1 MITGVVSTTSEDL
14 YGDIVT
20 REALESLS
28 KQLVGL
34 NVFLDH
40 NHNYDKVIGVV
51 KSSELTDDKLYAT
64 VAVTED
70 YQEDIKSKIS
80 FGVNLGFSIG
90 GFAKR
95 SKNNQKLIDDFK
107 LLEISLTLFP
117 ANLDSYGSVTSKGV
131 MVGNCITKLCY
142 KMLNLES
149 EKMTE
154 QEQLTTEEAT
164 NLFNELMANKEEEI
178 ESRIMEKVNNNIEQ
192 IVEEKVNAQLENN
205 TPEHADNQTAE
216 EVEKHFNELIS
227 KNFTELKEYI
237 GKQQEEIFKKYIK
250 QSTPTP
256 TPNPTPEP
264 PVKKT
269 YNNEQLYKQFKSN
282 KGQNFFEKLGFTE

>member
-40 NHNYDKVIGVV
+40 EYNYDKVIGVV
-51 KSSELTDDKLYAT
+51 KSSELSDDKLYAT
-64 VAVTED
+64 VAVTKD
-70 YQEDIKSKIS
+70 YQEDIKSKIE

-90 GFAKR
+90 GFADR
-95 SKNNQKLIDDFK
+95 DKNNTNLISDFN
-107 LLEISLTLFP
+107 LIELSLTPLP
-117 ANLDSYGSVTSKGV
+117 ANWDSYGTVTSKGV
-131 MVGNCITKLCY
+131 MVGNCITQLCY
-142 KMLNLES
+142 KMLKS
-149 EKMTE
+149 ENMTE

-178 ESRIMEKVNNNIEQ
+178 ESRIMEKVNNNIKQ
-192 IVEEKVNAQLENN
+192 IVEEEVNAQLENN
-205 TPEHADNQTAE
+205 TPEPADNQTSE
-216 EVEKHFNELIS
+216 EVEKHFKEVIS
-227 KNFTELKEYI
+227 KNFIELEANL

>member
-1 MITGVVSTTSEDL
+1 M

-40 NHNYDKVIGVV
+40 NHEYDKVIGVV

-64 VAVTED
+64 VAVTKD
-70 YQEDIKSKIS
+70 YQEDIKSKME

-149 EKMTE
+149 ENMTE

-178 ESRIMEKVNNNIEQ
+178 ESRIMEKVNNNIKQ
-192 IVEEKVNAQLENN
+192 LVEEEVNTQLENN
-205 TPEHADNQTAE
+205 TQKPEDNQPSE
-216 EVEKHFNELIS
+216 ELEKHFKEIT
-227 KNFTELKEYI
+227 KNFIELKEGL
-237 GKQQEEIFKKYIK
+237 GKQQEEMFKKYIK
-250 QSTPTP
+250 QATPTP
-256 TPNPTPEP
+256 TPNPTQEP

-282 KGQNFFEKLGFTE
+282 KGQNFFEKLGLTE

>member
-1 MITGVVSTTSEDL
+1 MT
-14 YGDIVT
+14 
-20 REALESLS
+20 
-28 KQLVGL
+28 K
-34 NVFLDH
+34 
-40 NHNYDKVIGVV
+40 
-51 KSSELTDDKLYAT
+51 
-64 VAVTED
+64 D
-70 YQEDIKSKIS
+70 YQEDIKSKIE

-149 EKMTE
+149 ENMTE

-178 ESRIMEKVNNNIEQ
+178 ESRIMEKVNNNIKQ
-192 IVEEKVNAQLENN
+192 LVEEEVNTQLENN
-205 TPEHADNQTAE
+205 TSKPEDNHPSE
-216 EVEKHFNELIS
+216 ELEKHLKEIT
-227 KNFTELKEYI
+227 KNFIELKEDL
-237 GKQQEEIFKKYIK
+237 GKQQEEMFKKYIK
-250 QSTPTP
+250 QATPTP
-256 TPNPTPEP
+256 TPNPTQEP

-282 KGQNFFEKLGFTE
+282 KGQNFFEQLGLTE

>member
-20 REALESLS
+20 PEALESLS

-40 NHNYDKVIGVV
+40 NYDYDKVIGIV
-51 KSSELTDDKLYAT
+51 KSSELYDDKLYAT
-64 VAVTED
+64 VAVTKD
-70 YQEDIKSKIS
+70 YQEDIKSKLE
-80 FGVNLGFSIG
+80 FGVNVGFSIG

-95 SKNNQKLIDDFK
+95 SKNNPKLIDDFK
-107 LLEISLTLFP
+107 LLEISLTLLP
-117 ANLDSYGSVTSKGV
+117 ANFDSYGSVTSKNGV
-131 MVGNCITKLCY
+131 LVGNCITKLCY

-178 ESRIMEKVNNNIEQ
+178 ESRIMEKVNNNIKQ
-192 IVEEKVNAQLENN
+192 LVEEEVNTQLENN
-205 TPEHADNQTAE
+205 TPKPEDNQPSE
-216 EVEKHFNELIS
+216 ELEKHFKEIT
-227 KNFTELKEYI
+227 KNFTELKENL
-237 GKQQEEIFKKYIK
+237 GKQQEEMFKKYIK

-256 TPNPTPEP
+256 TQEPTQEH

-282 KGQNFFEKLGFTE
+282 KGQNFFEKLGLTE

>member
-14 YGDIVT
+14 DGDIVT

-28 KQLVGL
+28 EQLVGL

-40 NHNYDKVIGVV
+40 NYDYDKVIGIV
-51 KSSELTDDKLYAT
+51 KSSELSDDELYAT
-64 VAVTED
+64 VAVTKD
-70 YQEDIKSKIS
+70 YQEDIKDKLE

-90 GFAKR
+90 GFADR
-95 SKNNQKLIDDFK
+95 DRNNPDLITDFN
-107 LLEISLTLFP
+107 LIELSLTPLP
-117 ANLDSYGSVTSKGV
+117 ANFDSYGSVTSKNGV
-131 MVGNCITKLCY
+131 LVGGCITKLCY
-142 KMLNLES
+142 KMLKS
-149 EKMTE
+149 ENMTE

-178 ESRIMEKVNNNIEQ
+178 ESRIMEKVNNNIKQ
-192 IVEEKVNAQLENN
+192 LVEEEVNTQLENN
-205 TPEHADNQTAE
+205 TPNPEDNQPSE
-216 EVEKHFNELIS
+216 ELEKHFKRIT
-227 KNFTELKEYI
+227 KNFIELKEDL
-237 GKQQEEIFKKYIK
+237 GKQQEEMFKKYIK

-256 TPNPTPEP
+256 TPDPTQEP

-282 KGQNFFEKLGFTE
+282 KGQNFFEKLGLTE

>member
-1 MITGVVSTTSEDL
+1 M

-40 NHNYDKVIGVV
+40 NHEYDKVIGVV

-64 VAVTED
+64 VAVTKD
-70 YQEDIKSKIS
+70 YQEDIKSKME

-149 EKMTE
+149 ENMTE

-178 ESRIMEKVNNNIEQ
+178 ESRIMEKVNNNIKQ
-192 IVEEKVNAQLENN
+192 LVEEEVNTQLENN
-205 TPEHADNQTAE
+205 TPKPEDNQPSE
-216 EVEKHFNELIS
+216 ELEKHFKEIT
-227 KNFTELKEYI
+227 KNFIELKEGL
-237 GKQQEEIFKKYIK
+237 GKQQEEMFKKYIK
-250 QSTPTP
+250 QATPTP

>member
-1 MITGVVSTTSEDL
+1 M

-40 NHNYDKVIGVV
+40 EYEYDKIIGVV

-64 VAVTED
+64 VAVTKD
-70 YQEDIKSKIS
+70 YQEDIKSKIE

-149 EKMTE
+149 ENMTE

-178 ESRIMEKVNNNIEQ
+178 ESRIMEKVNNNIKQ
-192 IVEEKVNAQLENN
+192 LVEEEVNTQLENN
-205 TPEHADNQTAE
+205 TPKLEDNQPSE
-216 EVEKHFNELIS
+216 ELEKHFKEIT
-227 KNFTELKEYI
+227 KNFIELKEGL

-250 QSTPTP
+250 QATPTP
-256 TPNPTPEP
+256 TPNPTQEP

-282 KGQNFFEKLGFTE
+282 KGQNFFEQLGFTE

>member
-1 MITGVVSTTSEDL
+1 M

-40 NHNYDKVIGVV
+40 NHEYDKVIGVV

-64 VAVTED
+64 VAVTKD
-70 YQEDIKSKIS
+70 YQEDIKSKIE

-149 EKMTE
+149 ENMTE

-205 TPEHADNQTAE
+205 TQKPEDNQPSE
-216 EVEKHFNELIS
+216 ELEKHFKEIT
-227 KNFTELKEYI
+227 KNFIELKEGL
-237 GKQQEEIFKKYIK
+237 GKQQEEMFKKYIK
-250 QSTPTP
+250 QATPTP

>member
-1 MITGVVSTTSEDL
+1 M

-20 REALESLS
+20 REALESLK
-28 KQLVGL
+28 KQMIGL

-40 NHNYDKVIGVV
+40 DYDYDKVIGVV
-51 KSSELTDDKLYAT
+51 KSSELSDDKLYAT
-64 VAVTED
+64 VAVTKD
-70 YQEDIKSKIS
+70 YQEDIKSKIE

-90 GFAKR
+90 GFADR
-95 SKNNQKLIDDFK
+95 DKNNTNLISNFN
-107 LLEISLTLFP
+107 LIELSLTPLP
-117 ANLDSYGSVTSKGV
+117 ANWDSYGSVTSKNGV

-205 TPEHADNQTAE
+205 TSKPEDNQPSE
-216 EVEKHFNELIS
+216 ELEKHFNKLIS
-227 KNFTELKEYI
+227 KNFIELEANL

>member
-1 MITGVVSTTSEDL
+1 M

-40 NHNYDKVIGVV
+40 EHEYDKVIGVV

-64 VAVTED
+64 VAVTKD
-70 YQEDIKSKIS
+70 YQEDIKSKIE

-149 EKMTE
+149 ENMTE

-178 ESRIMEKVNNNIEQ
+178 ESRIMEKVNNNIKQ
-192 IVEEKVNAQLENN
+192 LVEEEVNTQLENN
-205 TPEHADNQTAE
+205 TQKPEDNQPSE
-216 EVEKHFNELIS
+216 ELEKHFKEIT
-227 KNFTELKEYI
+227 KNFIELKEGL

-250 QSTPTP
+250 QATPTP
-256 TPNPTPEP
+256 TPNPTQEP

-282 KGQNFFEKLGFTE
+282 KGQNFFEQLGFTE

>member
-1 MITGVVSTTSEDL
+1 M

-40 NHNYDKVIGVV
+40 EHEYDKVIGVV

-64 VAVTED
+64 VAVTKD
-70 YQEDIKSKIS
+70 YQEDIKSKIE

-90 GFAKR
+90 GFARR

-149 EKMTE
+149 ENMTE
-154 QEQLTTEEAT
+154 QEQLTTEDAT
-164 NLFNELMANKEEEI
+164 NLFNKLMANEEEEI
-178 ESRIMEKVNNNIEQ
+178 ESRIMEKVNNNIKQ
-192 IVEEKVNAQLENN
+192 LVEEEVNTQLENN
-205 TPEHADNQTAE
+205 TPKPEDNQPSE
-216 EVEKHFNELIS
+216 ELEKHFKEIT
-227 KNFTELKEYI
+227 KNFIELKEGL

-250 QSTPTP
+250 QATPTP
-256 TPNPTPEP
+256 TPNPTQEP

-282 KGQNFFEKLGFTE
+282 KGQNFFEQLGLTE

>member
-14 YGDIVT
+14 DGDIVT

-40 NHNYDKVIGVV
+40 NYDYDKVIGIV
-51 KSSELTDDKLYAT
+51 KSSELSDDELYAT
-64 VAVTED
+64 VAVTKD
-70 YQEDIKSKIS
+70 YQEDIKDKLE

-90 GFAKR
+90 GFADR
-95 SKNNQKLIDDFK
+95 DRNNPDLITDFN
-107 LLEISLTLFP
+107 LIELSLTPLP
-117 ANLDSYGSVTSKGV
+117 ANFDSYGSVTSKNGV
-131 MVGNCITKLCY
+131 LVGGCITKLCY
-142 KMLNLES
+142 KMLKS
-149 EKMTE
+149 ENMTE

-178 ESRIMEKVNNNIEQ
+178 ESRIMEKVNNNIKQ
-192 IVEEKVNAQLENN
+192 LVEEEVNTQLENN
-205 TPEHADNQTAE
+205 TPNPEDNHPSE
-216 EVEKHFNELIS
+216 ELEKHFKRIT
-227 KNFTELKEYI
+227 KNFIELKEDL
-237 GKQQEEIFKKYIK
+237 GKQQEEMFKKYIK

-256 TPNPTPEP
+256 TPGPTQEP

-282 KGQNFFEKLGFTE
+282 KGQNFFEKLGLTE

>member
-1 MITGVVSTTSEDL
+1 MVSTISEDL

-40 NHNYDKVIGVV
+40 QYEYDKVIGVV

-149 EKMTE
+149 ENMTE

-178 ESRIMEKVNNNIEQ
+178 ESRIMEKVNNNIKQ
-192 IVEEKVNAQLENN
+192 LVEEEVNTQLENN
-205 TPEHADNQTAE
+205 TPNPEDNQPSE
-216 EVEKHFNELIS
+216 ELEKHFKEIT
-227 KNFTELKEYI
+227 KNFIELKESL
-237 GKQQEEIFKKYIK
+237 GKQQEEMFKKYIK

-256 TPNPTPEP
+256 TPNPTQEP

-282 KGQNFFEKLGFTE
+282 KGQNFFETLGLTE

>member
-14 YGDIVT
+14 DGDIVT

-40 NHNYDKVIGVV
+40 NYDYDKVIGIV
-51 KSSELTDDKLYAT
+51 KSSELSDDELYAT
-64 VAVTED
+64 VAVTKD
-70 YQEDIKSKIS
+70 YQEDIKDKLE

-90 GFAKR
+90 GFADR
-95 SKNNQKLIDDFK
+95 DKNNTDLITDFN
-107 LLEISLTLFP
+107 LIELSLTPLP
-117 ANLDSYGSVTSKGV
+117 ANFDSYGSVTSKNGV
-131 MVGNCITKLCY
+131 MVGGCITKLCY

-149 EKMTE
+149 ENMTE

-164 NLFNELMANKEEEI
+164 NLFNELMANKEEKI
-178 ESRIMEKVNNNIEQ
+178 ESRIMEKVNNNIKQ
-192 IVEEKVNAQLENN
+192 LVEEEVNTQLENN
-205 TPEHADNQTAE
+205 TPNPEDNHPSE
-216 EVEKHFNELIS
+216 ELEKHFKGIT
-227 KNFTELKEYI
+227 KNFIELKEDL
-237 GKQQEEIFKKYIK
+237 GKQQEEMFKKYIK
-250 QSTPTP
+250 QSTPT
-256 TPNPTPEP
+256 PTPEP

-282 KGQNFFEKLGFTE
+282 KGQNFFEKLGLTE